1 MNREAHGAEHF
12 DPARY
17 PALMEFL
24 PAYLNEDFGEEYG
37 TAAAA
42 FSALVADATGEQIR
56 NVKKEWAALRRAFSE
71 KPMRDLQHAL
81 VLLGVAWHPQSE
93 QELAAVDE
101 ILNRPQA

>member
-1 MNREAHGAEHF
+1 MSREAHGAEHF

-17 PALMEFL
+17 PALAEFL
-24 PAYLNEDFGEEYG
+24 PAYLHEDFCEEYG
-37 TAAAA
+37 TAAVA
-42 FSALVADATGEQIR
+42 FAALVADATGEQIR

-71 KPMRDLQHAL
+71 RPLRDLQHAL

-101 ILNRPQA
+101 ILSRPQT